1 MDRDT
6 SITAAEQAAIKRVQ
20 ALGIDTRSMSA
31 ISNVFR
37 VANSLR
43 NYSEQHLLKEFGL
56 SFSGF
61 TVLWV
66 LWVWGPKESH
76 SLAAESGIAKSTL
89 TGVMKTLQSL
99 GFASKMM
106 HPSDRRRVVI
116 TITSSGVRI
125 MKKIFPCFNQIEV
138 NATADLTRREK
149 TDLAHSL
156 GVILHTVEHQVS
168 SSDS

>member
-43 NYSEQHLLKEFGL
+43 NYSEQNLLKEFGL

-106 HPSDRRRVVI
+106 HPNDRRRVVI
-116 TITSSGVRI
+116 TITRSGTRV
-125 MKKIFPCFNQIEV
+125 MKKIFPRFNQIEV
-138 NATADLTRREK
+138 NATTDLTKGEK
-149 TDLAHSL
+149 TDLAHAL
-156 GVILHTVEHQVS
+156 RVILHTVERQVNC
-168 SSDS
+168 SDP

>member
-43 NYSEQHLLKEFGL
+43 NYSEQNLLKEFGL

-89 TGVMKTLQSL
+89 TGVMNTLQSL

-106 HPSDRRRVVI
+106 HPKDRRRVVV
-116 TITSSGVRI
+116 TITSSGTRI
-125 MKKIFPCFNQIEV
+125 MKKIFPRFNQIEV
-138 NATADLTRREK
+138 NAIAHLTKVEK
-149 TDLAHSL
+149 TDLAHAL
-156 GVILHTVEHQVS
+156 RVILHTVERQIS
-168 SSDS
+168 GSDS

>member
-1 MDRDT
+1 MDRDI

-43 NYSEQHLLKEFGL
+43 NYSEQNLLKEFGL

-66 LWVWGPKESH
+66 LWVWG
-76 SLAAESGIAKSTL
+76 AKS
-89 TGVMKTLQSL
+89 
-99 GFASKMM
+99 
-106 HPSDRRRVVI
+106 
-116 TITSSGVRI
+116 
-125 MKKIFPCFNQIEV
+125 
-138 NATADLTRREK
+138 LTR
-149 TDLAHSL
+149 
-156 GVILHTVEHQVS
+156 
-168 SSDS
+168 

>member
-1 MDRDT
+1 MDRDI

-43 NYSEQHLLKEFGL
+43 NYSEQNLLKEFGL

-89 TGVMKTLQSL
+89 TGVVKTLQSL
-99 GFASKMM
+99 GFASKMT
-106 HPSDRRRVVI
+106 HPSDRRRVVVR
-116 TITSSGVRI
+116 ITSSGARI
-125 MKKIFPCFNQIEV
+125 MKKIFPRFNQIEV
-138 NATADLTRREK
+138 NATADLTKEEK
-149 TDLAHSL
+149 TDLAHAL
-156 GVILHTVEHQVS
+156 RVILHTVERQVS
-168 SSDS
+168 HSDP

>member
-6 SITAAEQAAIKRVQ
+6 SITAAEHAAIQRVRT
-20 ALGIDTRSMSA
+20 LGIDTRSMSA

-43 NYSEQHLLKEFGL
+43 NYSEQNLLKEFGL

-89 TGVMKTLQSL
+89 TGVMNTLQSL

-106 HPSDRRRVVI
+106 HPSDRRRVVV
-116 TITSSGVRI
+116 TISSSGTRI
-125 MKKIFPCFNQIEV
+125 MKKIFPLFNQIEV
-138 NATADLTRREK
+138 NATANLTKGEK
-149 TDLAHSL
+149 TDLAHAL
-156 GVILHTVEHQVS
+156 RVILHTVEHQVS
-168 SSDS
+168 GSDS

>member
-6 SITAAEQAAIKRVQ
+6 SITPAEQAAIERVG

-43 NYSEQHLLKEFGL
+43 NYSEQNLLKEFGL

-76 SLAAESGIAKSTL
+76 VLAAESGIAKSTL
-89 TGVMKTLQSL
+89 TGVMKTLESL
-99 GFASKMM
+99 GFASKMR
-106 HPSDRRRVVI
+106 HSSDRRRVVI
-116 TITSSGVRI
+116 TITSSGARI
-125 MKKIFPCFNQIEV
+125 MKKIFPRFNQIEV
-138 NATADLTRREK
+138 NATADLTKREK
-149 TDLAHSL
+149 TDLAHAL
-156 GVILHTVEHQVS
+156 RVILHTVEHKVS
-168 SSDS
+168 CSDS

>member
-6 SITAAEQAAIKRVQ
+6 TITPAEKAAIERVR

-43 NYSEQHLLKEFGL
+43 NYSEQNLLKEFGL

-76 SLAAESGIAKSTL
+76 VLAAESGIAKSTL
-89 TGVMKTLQSL
+89 TGVMKTLQNL
-99 GFASKMM
+99 GFASRMS
-106 HPSDRRRVVI
+106 HPSDRRRVVV
-116 TITSSGVRI
+116 TITSSGARI
-125 MKKIFPCFNQIEV
+125 MRKIFPRFNQIEV
-138 NATADLTRREK
+138 NATADLTKGEK
-149 TDLAHSL
+149 TDLAHAL
-156 GVILHTVEHQVS
+156 RVILHTVERQVS
-168 SSDS
+168 RSDS